1 MPLFNRMESIKIMD
15 NSIGTSMLLRLFPS
29 EKDAAYAHIFKSTF
43 LKFPMVDAR
52 GLENFNHAVRLSKEP
67 YPKDDRPRGQE
78 DLDSVQYH
86 RRAIRKNG
94 STEPIWI
101 ALKDGKH
108 ILLDGAHRLVA
119 THLENKRTIPAFIVR
134 V

>member
-1 MPLFNRMESIKIMD
+1 MESINIMQK
-15 NSIGTSMLLRLFPS
+15 SIGTSMLLRLFPS
-29 EKDAAYAHIFKSTF
+29 EKESAYAHIFKSTF
-43 LKFPMVDAR
+43 LKFPMADIR

-86 RRAIRKNG
+86 RRTIRKNG

-101 ALKDGKH
+101 ALKAGKY

-119 THLENKRTIPAFIVR
+119 THLENKRVIPAFIVS